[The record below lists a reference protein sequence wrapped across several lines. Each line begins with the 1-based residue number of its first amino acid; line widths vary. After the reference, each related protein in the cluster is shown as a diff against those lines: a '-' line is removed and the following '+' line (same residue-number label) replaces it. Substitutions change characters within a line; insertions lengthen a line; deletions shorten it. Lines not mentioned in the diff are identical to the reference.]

1 MTATTMLEKEIVLKL
16 FKEFSVDYNPSTIS
30 KKIYKTRE
38 GAFKALK
45 DLEKDTIVEGKNF
58 GKARF
63 YKINYDNEYALK
75 NVETLLM
82 EEAKPYQRWKD
93 ELKELFKYVD
103 IALVF
108 GSFIKNPKTANDI
121 DLLLIYNKRY
131 DKQVNQIIKE
141 KNKILM
147 KRIHPIKQTANDF
160 KVNIKKKDKVLLN
173 AVKEGIVLHGYGQYA
188 ELIKDVASRK

>member
-1 MTATTMLEKEIVLKL
+1 MTATTDMEKEIVLKL
-16 FKEFSVDYNPSTIS
+16 FKEFIVDYNPSTIS
-30 KKIYKTRE
+30 KKIHKTRE

-45 DLEKDTIVEGKNF
+45 KLEEDTIVEGKTF

-63 YKINYDNEYALK
+63 YKIDYDNEYALK
-75 NVETLLM
+75 NVETLFM

-93 ELKELFKYVD
+93 EFKELFKYAD
-103 IALVF
+103 IVVVF

-121 DLLLIYNKRY
+121 DLLLIYNKKY
-131 DKQVNQIIKE
+131 DKQISRIIKE
-141 KNKILM
+141 KNEMLM

-160 KVNIKKKDKVLLN
+160 KANIKKKDKVLLN
-173 AVKEGIVLHGYGQYA
+173 AVKEGIVLNGYEKYV